1 LVLQTD
7 VENRSISVQQIIP
20 LYKSIHGLLSGNKF
34 TIDEYQREYKWEQG
48 NITDLIN
55 DLLNKFRAS
64 YVVGHSTQN
73 VAKYEDYFLGSI
85 ILNKKDIEDKIV
97 FSIVDGQ
104 QRITSITLLLI
115 HLYQIG
121 KKKNI
126 NQDIL
131 FEIQRMI
138 YSDSWGSK
146 AYNLDIADRH
156 VVLEA
161 LFKGNEFNYQVHNES
176 VRNMYAR
183 YQDIE
188 SENIE
193 TALGDAFELFLYWFC
208 NRVAIIEISCQS
220 SNQAYDIF
228 ETMNDRG
235 RPLSTVD
242 MLKSFFLSH
251 VSDPKKLNYLN
262 SVWRS
267 ATFQINTWD
276 NSYHSTREILFFKTW
291 FRSKYM
297 TKPNEVNGRIIDYES
312 ERINNAMNRWAREN
326 AKRLNWNEED
336 VIISLVEDELKHYS
350 NIYISILNKTYKFD
364 PLFDSIYYND
374 ETGFSWQPTI
384 LLSAIRLNDDE
395 NEVSR
400 RLRAV
405 SRYIDFWIVSRF
417 ANGKRFK
424 PTDFSKELIELIVDM
439 RDMDFG
445 TLKSYLVERIDSSE
459 LQILGGTKGKKSGI
473 RELQLNQYT
482 KKGIKYILARISE
495 YVQRGSTAND
505 GTSFMWYMN
514 HGDIEH
520 IIEDNYY
527 PYADDYDNRSDFDS
541 NRNRIGAL
549 LLIASRTNK
558 SLQDRPFT
566 VKKDYYISSGFF
578 AGSLNQ
584 NSYVH
589 EPGFREFITKNG
601 FDFKPYEKFG
611 VKETQERTELV
622 AEIAAKIWSRDRILE
637 IE

>member
-1 LVLQTD
+1 
-7 VENRSISVQQIIP
+7 VQQIIP
-20 LYKSIHGLLSGNKF
+20 LYKSIHELLSGNKF
-34 TIDEYQREYKWEQG
+34 TIDEYQREYKWGQE

-64 YVVGHSTQN
+64 YAVDHSIRN

-85 ILNKKDIEDKIV
+85 ILNKKDIGDNLV

-115 HLYQIG
+115 HLYHLG
-121 KKKNI
+121 TEKNVS
-126 NQDIL
+126 QDIL
-131 FEIQRMI
+131 SEMQRMI

-146 AYNLDIADRH
+146 AYNLDIPDRH
-156 VVLEA
+156 VVLDA
-161 LFKGNEFNYQVHNES
+161 LFKGNEFNHQVHNES
-176 VRNMYAR
+176 VRNMYKR
-183 YQDIE
+183 YRDIE

-193 TALGDAFELFLYWFC
+193 KALGDAFELFLYWFC
-208 NRVAIIEISCQS
+208 KRIAIIEISCQS

-235 RPLSTVD
+235 KPLSTVD

-251 VSDPKKLNYLN
+251 VSDQKKLDHLN
-262 SVWRS
+262 SIWRS
-267 ATFQINTWD
+267 ATYPINIWD
-276 NSYHSTREILFFKTW
+276 NSYYSTREVTFFKTW

-297 TKPNEVNGRIIDYES
+297 AKSDEVSGRTNDHES
-312 ERINNAMNRWAREN
+312 ERINNSLNRWAREN
-326 AKRLNWNEED
+326 AKRLNWNRED
-336 VIISLVEDELKHYS
+336 VIVSLIEDELKHFS
-350 NIYISILNKTYKFD
+350 SVYISILKRSHRFNA
-364 PLFDSIYYND
+364 LFDSIYYND

-384 LLSAIRLNDDE
+384 LLSAIRVNDDE
-395 NEVSR
+395 HEVSR

-405 SRYIDFWIVSRF
+405 SKYIDFWIVSRF

-424 PTDFSKELIELIVDM
+424 STDFSKELIALIVDI

-445 TLKSYLVERIDSSE
+445 TLKNYLVEKIDSSE

-482 KKGIKYILARISE
+482 KKGIRYILARISE
-495 YVQRGSTAND
+495 YVQRGAIANE
-505 GTSFMWYMN
+505 SSWFMWYMN
-514 HGDIEH
+514 RHDIEH
-520 IIEDNYY
+520 IIEDNYRR
-527 PYADDYDNRSDFDS
+527 YADEYSSQSDFDS

-549 LLIASRTNK
+549 LLVPSGTNK
-558 SLQDRPFT
+558 SFQDKPFQL
-566 VKKDYYISSGFF
+566 KKYHYIASGFF
-578 AGSLNQ
+578 AGSLDEK
-584 NSYVH
+584 SYIH
-589 EPGFREFITKNG
+589 QPGFVDFITKNG

-622 AEIAAKIWSRDRILE
+622 ARIAEQIWNRDRILE

>member
-1 LVLQTD
+1 M
-7 VENRSISVQQIIP
+7 QQIIP

-34 TIDEYQREYKWEQG
+34 TIDEYQREYKWEQE

-193 TALGDAFELFLYWFC
+193 NALGDAFELFLYWFC

-235 RPLSTVD
+235 KPLSTVD

-251 VSDPKKLNYLN
+251 VSDQKKLDHLN
-262 SVWRS
+262 SIWRS
-267 ATFQINTWD
+267 ATYEINTWD
-276 NSYHSTREILFFKTW
+276 NSYRSTREVTFFKTW
-291 FRSKYM
+291 FRSKYAA
-297 TKPNEVNGRIIDYES
+297 KPDGLSGRTTDQEL
-312 ERINNAMNRWAREN
+312 ERINNSLNRWAREN
-326 AKRLNWNEED
+326 ANRLNWNKED
-336 VIISLVEDELKHYS
+336 IIVSLIEDELKHYS
-350 NIYISILNKTYKFD
+350 NIYISIFNKTYRFNG
-364 PLFDSIYYND
+364 LFDSIYFNNQ
-374 ETGFSWQPTI
+374 TGFSWQPTI

-395 NEVSR
+395 HEVSR

-424 PTDFSKELIELIVDM
+424 STDFSKELIELIVDI

-445 TLKSYLVERIDSSE
+445 TLKNYLVEKIDSSE

-495 YVQRGSTAND
+495 YVQRGSTANES
-505 GTSFMWYMN
+505 TLFMWYMN
-514 HGDIEH
+514 HFDVEH
-520 IIEDNYY
+520 IIEDNYRR
-527 PYADDYDNRSDFDS
+527 YADGYKSQSDFDS

-549 LLIASRTNK
+549 LLVASRTNK
-558 SLQDRPFT
+558 SFQDKPFML
-566 VKKDYYISSGFF
+566 KKYYYSSSGFF
-578 AGSLNQ
+578 ASSLDEK
-584 NSYVH
+584 SYVH
-589 EPGFREFITKNG
+589 QPGFIEFITKNG

-611 VKETQERTELV
+611 VEETQERTELV
-622 AEIAAKIWSRDRILE
+622 AKIAAQIWNRDRIIE

>member
-1 LVLQTD
+1 M
-7 VENRSISVQQIIP
+7 QQIIP

-34 TIDEYQREYKWEQG
+34 AIDEYQREYKWGQE

-131 FEIQRMI
+131 FEMQRMI

-146 AYNLDIADRH
+146 AYNLDIPDRH

-161 LFKGNEFNYQVHNES
+161 LFKGNEFNHQVHNES

-193 TALGDAFELFLYWFC
+193 NALGDAFELFLYWFC

-251 VSDPKKLNYLN
+251 VSDQKKLDHLN
-262 SVWRS
+262 SIWRS
-267 ATFQINTWD
+267 ATFRINIWD
-276 NSYHSTREILFFKTW
+276 NSYHSTREVLFFKTW
-291 FRSKYM
+291 FRAKYM
-297 TKPNEVNGRIIDYES
+297 AKFDEVSGRIIDYES

-326 AKRLNWNEED
+326 AKQFNWNKED
-336 VIISLVEDELKHYS
+336 IIVSLIEDELKHYS
-350 NIYISILNKTYKFD
+350 NIYISILSKTYNFNE
-364 PLFDSIYYND
+364 LFDSIFYND
-374 ETGFSWQPTI
+374 KTGFSWQPTI
-384 LLSAIRLNDDE
+384 LLAAIRLNDDE

-424 PTDFSKELIELIVDM
+424 PTDFSKELIELIVDI
-439 RDMDFG
+439 RDMDFDV
-445 TLKSYLVERIDSSE
+445 LKSYLVEKIDGSE
-459 LQILGGTKGKKSGI
+459 LQILGGTKEKKSGI

-482 KKGIKYILARISE
+482 KKGIKYILARISD
-495 YVQRGSTAND
+495 YVQRGSTENE
-505 GTSFMWYMN
+505 GTFLLWYMN
-514 HGDIEH
+514 KSDIEH
-520 IIEDNYY
+520 IIEDNYHR
-527 PYADDYDNRSDFDS
+527 YADYYSSQSDFDS

-549 LLIASRTNK
+549 LLVESRTNK
-558 SLQDRPFT
+558 SLQDIPFMF
-566 VKKDYYISSGFF
+566 KKHHYIPSGFF
-578 AGSLNQ
+578 AGSLDEK
-584 NSYVH
+584 SYVH
-589 EPGFREFITKNG
+589 KPGFREFITKNG
-601 FDFKPYEKFG
+601 FNFKPYEKFT